1 VSSTDVDF
9 QTIYETFQPRI
20 SRYLASLV
28 GDQEAEDVT
37 QEVFT
42 KVNRGL
48 SNFRGESQLSTWLY
62 RIATNAA
69 VDRLRSPSHKQTVM
83 SEEELIEVGKV
94 KAAEAQAENMTDESS
109 SVDGQ
114 LVRKEMNECIRDFV
128 DRLPANYRTVLVLSE
143 LEGMKNREV
152 AEILGISLET
162 VKIRLHRARAKLKE
176 ELGRECTFYR
186 DERDE
191 LACDRKQ
198 SFE

>member
-1 VSSTDVDF
+1 VSSSDVDF